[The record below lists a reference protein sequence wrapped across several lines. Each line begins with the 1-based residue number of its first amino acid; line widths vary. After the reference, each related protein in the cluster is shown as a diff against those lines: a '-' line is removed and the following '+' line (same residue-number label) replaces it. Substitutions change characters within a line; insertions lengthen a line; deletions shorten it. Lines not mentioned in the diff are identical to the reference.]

1 MAGKATPDSAL
12 YETIHSQ
19 PEAMQAVMEGATEEL
34 SAASEVLS
42 TAKRV
47 FLVGTGTSFH
57 AAVVGEHLLRAVG
70 IDAHATTNFDFVN
83 YGRDIGPD
91 DAVVAISHRGG
102 KLYGRLAIERA
113 IENSAPVIGVTRL
126 GSPMQGPTVLIPTVE
141 NERSATHT
149 TSYTSALMALALLA
163 LRLEGQSSIRTGELR
178 SPVERLPDHVAG
190 LLAREDEVR
199 LVAESLAARG
209 RLVVVGAGPNA
220 VTAREGAL
228 KIKESSYLVAE
239 GFELETMLHGGLQAI
254 EAGDVAAVVAA
265 EGPALERAANLVAAL
280 RIIGAR
286 IFLII
291 DQNATGRFPTDEI
304 KAEGGTVFS
313 YPSVPEQLS
322 PALAV
327 VPLQLL
333 AAFTAEARG
342 TNPDHFRAEDHPH
355 RQASESYIL

>member
-1 MAGKATPDSAL
+1 MKVKATPDSAL

-19 PEAMQAVMEGATEEL
+19 PGAMRSVMEVADEEL
-34 SAASEVLS
+34 STASEMLL
-42 TAKRV
+42 TARRV
-47 FLVGTGTSFH
+47 FLVGTGTSAH

-83 YGRDIGPD
+83 YGRGIGTD

-113 IENSAPVIGVTRL
+113 IESSTPVVGITRL
-126 GSPMQGPTVLIPTVE
+126 GSPMQGAEVLIPTVE

-149 TSYTSALMALALLA
+149 ASYTSALMVLALLA
-163 LRLEGQSSIRTGELR
+163 FRLEEQSGIRPGELQGA
-178 SPVERLPDHVAG
+178 VERLPDHVAS

-199 LVAESLAARG
+199 PVAEALAARG
-209 RLVVVGAGPNA
+209 RLVVTGAGPNA
-220 VTAREGAL
+220 ATACEGAL

-239 GFELETMLHGGLQAI
+239 GFDLETMLHGGLQAI

-265 EGPALERAANLVAAL
+265 KGPASDRAADLVGAL

-286 IFLII
+286 IFLIG
-291 DQNATGRFPTDEI
+291 DEKATHEFPTDEI

-313 YPSVPEQLS
+313 YPHVPEPLS

-333 AAFTAEARG
+333 ATFTAEARG
-342 TNPDHFRAEDHPH
+342 TNPDLFRANELPYK
-355 RQASESYIL
+355 QANESYTL